1 MNICIF
7 LFQGLKSQ
15 AAKLLGSV
23 DFLGN
28 PLGLFNDVT
37 EGISGLIKDGNVGGL
52 LKNVTHGVSNS
63 AAKVSI
69 RMYESWKYWQIVKKS
84 LKIPKG
90 LSKAANRRTNKATG
104 KRTNN
109 DLQSTARKAEDWVI
123 RTPQKTWDE
132 LRCKMKM

>member
-69 RMYESWKYWQIVKKS
+69 RMYESWKY
-84 LKIPKG
+84 
-90 LSKAANRRTNKATG
+90 
-104 KRTNN
+104 
-109 DLQSTARKAEDWVI
+109 
-123 RTPQKTWDE
+123 
-132 LRCKMKM
+132 